1 MDMIYLVS
9 IAAAFLCIYLVKLV
23 LRRDPE
29 PLNGHYAVPGRFYTL
44 KKLLFLCLY
53 HCRLLRARSHATS
66 SADQER
72 RKMGLGSLKVDIP
85 KEKIVGGG
93 LAKSSRS
100 SDEEMESVQEL
111 IKDPNAIDSVYFMG
125 FTQTDETFVI
135 VRVCRKQN
143 GLCEMW
149 VLLRVDGIGCFQH
162 PIHPET
168 NYSLDN
174 TNTWSGGGLKLECL
188 EPYRRWRIF
197 FNGLLRKGP
206 YRDKWTEEE
215 GELLHV
221 KMAFI
226 WTSFSTV
233 FNFDTDIH
241 PSAIADSI
249 AKEKWSSKFFTDLQK
264 YNDHQ
269 THYEQWGQF
278 VGEIEIEGYE
288 RKELLLRGLR
298 DHSYGVRNWAD
309 MYRYV
314 LILAHFENGLSVNL
328 LALSIS
334 ATTTNMK
341 IGFVMFPD
349 GRKAGIDW
357 SDITLAD
364 MADDKVIGDLYRVSF
379 TAANQLFNL
388 QVSIDKSA
396 SAVMYGGL
404 KWESQIHECVATYR
418 LDLTV
423 RGWGIIEFHYR
434 NESGRQAPDTVAA
447 ERPQEPKVPN
457 WSRLVLPL
465 SDEACQCTALVGGKG
480 AQLAQLTEMRKHF
493 GMQFTVPAGLCIP
506 TTALEHHMKMNSR
519 LQQAVEEI
527 SDVACTRKTGNLCEL
542 CVRCVELFRQT
553 RLTPEIESAIHD
565 QLTELNLLGT
575 GDRLAVRSSAIGED
589 TEDSSAAGQL
599 STELGL
605 KDFEQVC
612 DAVRK
617 CWASLYSF
625 QAVQYRRQRGQPVP
639 SNMGVVIQQMVEAQT
654 AGVLFTCDPV
664 TGHLGRMV
672 INANYGLGESVVHGN
687 TEPDTI
693 TLSCNLKGQCHI
705 LKKEV
710 GTKQMFVRQAD
721 EGGVMVEYTLVS
733 DASKCC
739 LAENMILRLGQ
750 VAFQVQKM
758 YRTPR
763 DIEWAIKGARIYLLQ
778 ARPITTFDSVSEF
791 ELMHEFDSALATDYE
806 WMTTSNIGEMMPGA
820 VTPLT
825 MSIFVRAI
833 EYALQ
838 ELSMKA
844 GGISCFS
851 PYNHKY
857 LGICCSHLFMNLM
870 SMNANMEQNNLITSK
885 KTNDFELLGRV
896 LNELSLHDIVLIY
909 GKSPLWKRVVNA
921 ITFLRYLQT
930 AGSQA
935 NILMKKLTTYQIQ
948 PASNAQEYY
957 HNIDVQLCDY
967 FQAWATSV
975 AKSSSSG
982 MWNALLV
989 SVLSGGITEW
999 TSELLADVAILYST
1013 CSDIV
1018 SADIPVC
1025 VEAIAEAIRAQ
1036 RKSTEFLKL
1045 DSEAAISWL
1054 LSQESGETGEKF
1066 QNFLQKHGFRCLRE
1080 AELHEKSWRNDPKK
1094 LLPAIQATL
1103 QSSKP
1108 AVKKAVWCP
1117 EEAIGSL
1124 KSKVTWIGKI
1134 MLRLLLPKARKAVAD
1149 RELMK
1154 AEAIKMNDI
1163 FKTAYWKLANL
1174 MVLEGYLPD
1183 EDLLFFFTHS
1193 EIGQVFQQR
1202 SATMITRAQLRR
1214 KLLRKQ
1220 LDLRFKEMNIS
1231 KPQPIEQGQ
1240 SEATRGKI
1248 TLKGMTVSQGFVK
1261 GTARVVKSILE
1272 AACIH
1277 EGDILIT
1284 TSTDIGWSPYFPL
1297 LKGMVTEIGGLLS
1310 HGAVVAREY
1319 GMPCIVSCRNATSL
1333 LASGN
1338 TVILNGT
1345 KGTVQKIDEN

>member
-1 MDMIYLVS
+1 MIYLLS

-23 LRRDPE
+23 VRREAE
-29 PLNGHYAVPGRFYTL
+29 PLNGHYAVRGRFHTL
-44 KKLLFLCLY
+44 KKLVILCLY
-53 HCRLLRARSHATS
+53 HYRLFRARKRATS
-66 SADQER
+66 SPADQER
-72 RKMGLGSLKVDIP
+72 RRMGLGSLKVDTP
-85 KEKIVGGG
+85 KEMSVGGG
-93 LAKSSRS
+93 LDKSSRS
-100 SDEEMESVQEL
+100 TDEEMESVQEL
-111 IKDPNAIDSVYFMG
+111 TRDPNAIDSVYFMG
-125 FTQTDETFVI
+125 FTQTDETFFI

-149 VLLRVDGIGCFQH
+149 VLLRVDGVGCFQH

-174 TNTWSGGGLKLECL
+174 PNTWSGGGLKLECL
-188 EPYRRWRIF
+188 EPHRRWRIF

-206 YRDKWTEEE
+206 YRDKWTEED

-226 WTSFSTV
+226 WTSFSTI
-233 FNFDTDIH
+233 FNFDTDVH
-241 PSAIADSI
+241 PSAIAESI
-249 AKEKWSSKFFTDLQK
+249 AKEKWSLKFFKDLQK
-264 YNDHQ
+264 YNDQQ

-288 RKELLLRGLR
+288 RKELLLCGLR
-298 DHSYGVRNWAD
+298 DHSYGIRNWAD

-314 LILAHFENGLSVNL
+314 LIFAHFENGLSVNL
-328 LALSIS
+328 MALSIS

-357 SDITLAD
+357 SDISLAD
-364 MADDKVIGDLYRVSF
+364 MADDGVIGDLYRVSF

-388 QVSIDKSA
+388 QVCIDKNA
-396 SAVMYGGL
+396 SPVMYGGL
-404 KWESQIHECVATYR
+404 KWESQIHECVATFR

-423 RGWGIIEFHYR
+423 RGWGIVEFHYR
-434 NESGRQAPDTVAA
+434 NESGRQAPDSVAA
-447 ERPQEPKVPN
+447 ERSQEPEVPN
-457 WSRLVLPL
+457 RSRLVLPL

-480 AQLAQLTEMRKHF
+480 AQLAQLTEMHKRF
-493 GMQFTVPAGLCIP
+493 GMQFTVPTGLCI
-506 TTALEHHMKMNSR
+506 TTTGLEHHMKMNSH
-519 LQQAVEEI
+519 LQQAVVEI
-527 SDVACTRKTGNLCEL
+527 NDVACTRKTGHLGEL
-542 CVRCVELFRQT
+542 CTRCVDLFRNT
-553 RLTPEIESAIHD
+553 RLAPEIESAIHD
-565 QLTELNLLGT
+565 QLAELNLLGT

-589 TEDSSAAGQL
+589 TENFSAAGQL

-612 DAVRK
+612 DAVQK

-625 QAVQYRRQRGQPVP
+625 QAVQYRRQRGQPVA

-672 INANYGLGESVVHGN
+672 INANYGLGESVVHGDA
-687 TEPDTI
+687 EPDTI
-693 TLSCNLKGQCHI
+693 TLSCSLKGQCHI
-705 LKKEV
+705 LKQEV
-710 GTKQMFVRQAD
+710 GTKQMHVRQAD
-721 EGGVMVEYTLVS
+721 EGGVMVEITLVS

-763 DIEWAIKGARIYLLQ
+763 DIEWAVKGARIYLLQ
-778 ARPITTFDSVSEF
+778 ARPITTFDTVSEF
-791 ELMHEFDSALATDYE
+791 ELMHEFDSALTTDYE
-806 WMTTSNIGEMMPGA
+806 WMTTSNVGEMMPGA

-825 MSIFVRAI
+825 MSTFAKAI

-838 ELSMKA
+838 EMSMKA
-844 GGISCFS
+844 GGIPCFS

-857 LGICCSHLFMNLM
+857 LGICCSHLFFNLM
-870 SMNANMEQNNLITSK
+870 SINTNMEQNNLITRK
-885 KTNDFELLGRV
+885 KMNDFELLGRV

-921 ITFLRYLQT
+921 ITFLQYLRT

-935 NILMKKLTTYQIQ
+935 NILMKKMTTYQIQ
-948 PASNAQEYY
+948 PASNVQKYY
-957 HNIDVQLCDY
+957 HNIDMQLRDY
-967 FQAWATSV
+967 FEAWTTSV
-975 AKSSSSG
+975 SKSSSSG
-982 MWNALLV
+982 MWNAVLV
-989 SVLSGGITEW
+989 SVLSGGKTEW
-999 TSELLADVAILYST
+999 TSELLADIAILYST

-1018 SADIPVC
+1018 SADIPVF
-1025 VEAIAEAIRAQ
+1025 VEAIVETIRAQ

-1045 DSEAAISWL
+1045 DPEAAIFWL

-1066 QNFLQKHGFRCLRE
+1066 QKFLQKHGFRCLRE

-1108 AVKKAVWCP
+1108 AFKKAVWSP

-1124 KSKVTWIGKI
+1124 KSKVTWIRKI
-1134 MLRLLLPKARKAVAD
+1134 MLRLVLPKARKAVAD
-1149 RELMK
+1149 RELLK
-1154 AEAIKMNDI
+1154 AEVIKMNDV

-1174 MVLEGYLPD
+1174 MVQEGYLPD
-1183 EDLLFFFTHS
+1183 EDLLFFLTHS
-1193 EIGQVFQQR
+1193 EIGHVLQQR

-1220 LDLRFKEMNIS
+1220 MDLRFQEMNIS
-1231 KPQPIEQGQ
+1231 KPQPIEQCQ
-1240 SEATRGKI
+1240 SETNGAKI
-1248 TLKGMTVSQGFVK
+1248 ILKGMTVSQGLVK
-1261 GTARVVKSILE
+1261 GTARVVKTILD
-1272 AACIH
+1272 AACIK

-1284 TSTDIGWSPYFPL
+1284 TSTDIGWSPYYPL

-1333 LASGN
+1333 FASGN
-1338 TVILNGT
+1338 TVILNGM
-1345 KGTVQKIDEN
+1345 KGTVEKVDEN